1 MNISKLFW
9 AMRHD
14 CHNACDHQSTHRSRK
29 SFVCFLPICLLICLP
44 REGFLSSMPCV
55 ASFLSFG
62 DIVHCR
68 AVKQPTREHHSASPI
83 SGMITDRA
91 RAARRWV
98 VPSRN
103 TANTVLAPA
112 MVPNISSNPAM
123 SMSYARPLA

>member
-1 MNISKLFW
+1 MNISKLFGQC
-9 AMRHD
+9 ATIATMPVTTNLRI
-14 CHNACDHQSTHRSRK
+14 AREK
-29 SFVCFLPICLLICLP
+29 ALFVFLPVCLLICLP

-55 ASFLSFG
+55 ASFLSFW